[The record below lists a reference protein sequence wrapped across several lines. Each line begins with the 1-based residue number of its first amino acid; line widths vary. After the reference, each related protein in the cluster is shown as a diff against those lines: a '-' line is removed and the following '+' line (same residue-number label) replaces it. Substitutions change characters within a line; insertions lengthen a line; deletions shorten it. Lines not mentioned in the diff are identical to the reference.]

1 MQDRVNA
8 ADALSLIDPSLPICV
23 DLDGTILLTDSLQES
38 ALAAFFSDWRALF
51 NIARWLARG
60 KAVLKEQLAA
70 RWSFDPAQLP
80 INAPLIE
87 ALRREKARGRT
98 IVLITAADRSV
109 ASRVADDLSF
119 FDQVLA
125 SDGTNNLRGEKKAQ
139 VLRERFGDSGFAYIG
154 NDATDHAIWQ
164 IAQVPVA
171 ANSGTAV
178 ARSVLKR
185 YPKAVVLGQRRGSI
199 VPLIRALRPHQWV
212 KNLFVLVPLF
222 TSGAFGD
229 LGAWVRS
236 LEAMAAFCAVASA
249 IYLLNDLSDLAAD
262 RAHPRKRLRPFASG
276 DLRISAGLAAVP
288 FLALLGAGLAALSGA
303 ALAIALYSA
312 MSLAYTMRLK
322 EQPLVDVFILA
333 GLYTLRLFGG
343 GEASGHMVSLWLLG
357 FSSFVFLALALVK
370 RVSELLRIQSANV
383 RRIAR
388 RGYEVQDLF
397 ILQAFG
403 SAATFASAVV
413 LSLYIQSNTAETIYR
428 RPAMLWALVPL
439 FLFWQCRLWLSTA
452 RGYMHDDPIVYAARD
467 WVSWI
472 VFACVVLVAL
482 AAQVPV

>member
-1 MQDRVNA
+1 
-8 ADALSLIDPSLPICV
+8 
-23 DLDGTILLTDSLQES
+23 
-38 ALAAFFSDWRALF
+38 
-51 NIARWLARG
+51 
-60 KAVLKEQLAA
+60 VL
-70 RWSFDPAQLP
+70 
-80 INAPLIE
+80 
-87 ALRREKARGRT
+87 
-98 IVLITAADRSV
+98 VTAADRSV
-109 ASRVADDLSF
+109 ASRVADSLSL
-119 FDQVLA
+119 FDEVFA
-125 SDGTNNLRGEKKAQ
+125 SDGTTNLRGEKKAQ
-139 VLRERFGDSGFAYIG
+139 AVRDRFGDSGFIYIG
-154 NDATDHAIWQ
+154 NDATDHAIWRIAQ
-164 IAQVPVA
+164 IAVA
-171 ANSGTAV
+171 VNASP
-178 ARSVLKR
+178 SVVGSVQRR
-185 YPKAVVLGQRRGSI
+185 YPGAVVLARRRNSF
-199 VPLIRALRPHQWV
+199 VPLLRALRPYQWV

-229 LGAWVRS
+229 LGAWLRS
-236 LEAMAAFCAVASA
+236 LEAMVAFCAVASA
-249 IYLLNDLSDLAAD
+249 IYLLNDLSDLSAD

-276 DLRISAGLAAVP
+276 ELRISAGLAAVP
-288 FLALLGAGLAALSGA
+288 FLALIGAGLAALSGA
-303 ALAIALYSA
+303 ALAITLYSA

-322 EQPLVDVFILA
+322 EQPLADVFILA

-370 RVSELLRIQSANV
+370 RVSELLRIQSANA

-388 RGYEVQDLF
+388 RGYEVQDIF
-397 ILQAFG
+397 ILQTFG

-472 VFACVVLVAL
+472 VFACVVGVAA
-482 AAQVPV
+482 AAQVPA